1 MNAEMRRIAKN
12 EPDVAAI
19 MDHLDVTAD
28 IQNQQYLTLA
38 VTFMNKQIWKK
49 QLPIT
54 RSQIEYREQM
64 SDSKLE
70 STITNTMRNHL
81 NLVAQMHHAWLDKH
95 FPNSIAEVTMGYDP
109 QKAQK
114 TIHVR
119 FKNGHV
125 AEGPE
130 NEAKQDIFLARCT
143 MLYDLP
149 PI

>member
-1 MNAEMRRIAKN
+1 MNAELRRVAKR
-12 EPDVAAI
+12 EPEVAAI
-19 MDHLDVTAD
+19 MEHLDVTAD
-28 IQNQQYLTLA
+28 IQNTQYLTLA

-49 QLPIT
+49 QVPIT
-54 RSQIEYREQM
+54 RNQIEYREHM
-64 SDSKLE
+64 SDDKLE
-70 STITNTMRNHL
+70 QTVTNTMRNHL
-81 NLVAQMHHAWLDKH
+81 NLVAQMHHARLDKH

-114 TIHVR
+114 TISVR

-125 AEGPE
+125 ADGPE
-130 NEAKQDIFLARCT
+130 AEAKSEFFLAKCT